1 MLAVA
6 VIGEHPDTN
15 STDVLKRTLWRPGD
29 HQPMR
34 ERVAELKSRHKLYC
48 SGAICRMLQCNLT
61 YQIERCDALAI
72 TSQ

>member
-15 STDVLKRTLWRPGD
+15 STDVPKRTLWRPGD

-34 ERVAELKSRHKLYC
+34 ERVAELRSQPSPGRV
-48 SGAICRMLQCNLT
+48 LT
-61 YQIERCDALAI
+61 EANDIFL
-72 TSQ
+72 